1 VKEGARVLVVGLGGL
16 GCPALLALAHA
27 GVGTLGLCDDD
38 EVDATNLHRQ
48 ILYGE
53 GDVGMHK
60 VDAAA
65 RALTAIAPRI
75 ELRPFRTR
83 LLPTNAAE
91 LVRGWDVVLEGADNF
106 ATKFLA
112 ADACAAAGVPVV
124 HASSVRWVGTALA
137 VGARGRPCYR
147 CLFEDVP
154 EGDAPNCAEAGVM
167 GPVVGLTAAAQVDLA
182 LALLG
187 GSAVAGTLVTID
199 GKSGALRRR
208 TVPPRTDC
216 LLCSEDPPKAGRP
229 PEGPLDEL
237 ERRAME
243 TIVRIPTPL
252 RTLTGGADEVKAA
265 GATVGEVIEDLEKK
279 HPGIRDRLLDD
290 KGVRRFVNIYVG
302 EEDVRFLEG
311 LKTQLKAGDQISIVP
326 AIAGG

>member
-1 VKEGARVLVVGLGGL
+1 MNVDGARVLVVGLGGL

-48 ILYGE
+48 ILYRE
-53 GDVGMHK
+53 SDVGTHK

-65 RALTAIAPRI
+65 RALAAIAPRV
-75 ELRPFRTR
+75 ELRPYRTR
-83 LLPTNAAE
+83 LLPANAAE

-154 EGDAPNCAEAGVM
+154 DGDAPNCAEAGVM

-182 LALLG
+182 LALLA
-187 GSAVAGTLVTID
+187 GSTVAGTLVTVE
-199 GKSGALRRR
+199 GKSGTLRRR
-208 TVPPRTDC
+208 SVP
-216 LLCSEDPPKAGRP
+216 
-229 PEGPLDEL
+229 
-237 ERRAME
+237 RRADCPLCGVEKRRSME

-252 RTLTGGADEVKAA
+252 RTLTGGADEVKAS
-265 GATVGEVIEDLEKK
+265 GATVGDVIEDLERK